1 MHGNGV
7 LDWVLSD
14 DAHEMIS
21 WFMIDVPLYDMT
33 IIVAYYAYYA
43 MHSLY
48 PAMELDESNPIPN
61 SLPHHTTPRGN
72 FMYKLGTKLSCSRR
86 DRC

>member
-1 MHGNGV
+1 MVMNGVPICMGMV

-33 IIVAYYAYYA
+33 IIVA
-43 MHSLY
+43 
-48 PAMELDESNPIPN
+48 
-61 SLPHHTTPRGN
+61 
-72 FMYKLGTKLSCSRR
+72 
-86 DRC
+86 